1 MGLFMTIYTELVS
14 IERTQS
20 VYPSSEN
27 IQIAEKEQVLHCKV
41 DGEWNLD
48 DPQYIIVI
56 RNS

>member
-1 MGLFMTIYTELVS
+1 MTIYTELVS

-27 IQIAEKEQVLHCKV
+27 IQIAEKEQALHCKA

>member
-14 IERTQS
+14 IERTKS

>member
-1 MGLFMTIYTELVS
+1 MGLFMTIYTKLVS

-27 IQIAEKEQVLHCKV
+27 IQIAEKEQALHCKA